1 MITFTYKYEGF
12 KLEDEKKYTSWLK
25 NVMETEGFI
34 PGEIHYVFCDDTY
47 LLSINE
53 QYLNHHD
60 FTDIITFSL
69 SEVASVIRGEI
80 FISVERVNENATING
95 VGFGIELARV
105 LVHGVL
111 HLVGYDDHTMEEKS
125 LMRSKENY
133 YINLL
138 PH

>member
-1 MITFTYKYEGF
+1 MIHFTYKYNKF
-12 KLEDEKKYTSWLK
+12 KLKEEKKYSSWLR

-34 PGEIHYVFCDDTY
+34 PGEIHYVFCSDDH
-47 LLSINE
+47 LLKINR

-69 SEVASVIRGEI
+69 SEVEKIIRGEI
-80 FISVERVNENATING
+80 YISIDRVKENASING
-95 VGFGIELARV
+95 VSFEKEMARV

-111 HLVGYDDHTMEEKS
+111 HLVGYDDHSDEEKII
-125 LMRSKENY
+125 MRGKEDY

-138 PH
+138 PR

>member
-1 MITFTYKYEGF
+1 MITFTYKYEDF
-12 KLEDEKKYTSWLK
+12 KLEDEKKHTSWLQ

-53 QYLNHHD
+53 QYLDHHD

-69 SEVASVIRGEI
+69 SENASVIRGEI
-80 FISVERVNENATING
+80 FISIDRVKENALINS
-95 VGFGIELARV
+95 VDFEKELARV
-105 LVHGVL
+105 IVHGVL
-111 HLVGYDDHTMEEKS
+111 HLVGYDDHTVEEKS
-125 LMRSKENY
+125 IMRSKEDY

-138 PH
+138 TH

>member
-1 MITFTYKYEGF
+1 MITFTYKYENF
-12 KLEDEKKYTSWLK
+12 KLEDEKKHTSWLQ

-53 QYLNHHD
+53 QYLDHHD

-69 SEVASVIRGEI
+69 SENASVIRGEI
-80 FISVERVNENATING
+80 FISIDRVKENALINS
-95 VGFGIELARV
+95 VDFGKELARV
-105 LVHGVL
+105 IVHGVL
-111 HLVGYDDHTMEEKS
+111 HLVGYDDHTVEEKS
-125 LMRSKENY
+125 IMRSKEDY

>member
-1 MITFTYKYEGF
+1 MIIFTYNYNEFVLKSEEKYKYWLINVMYKEGF
-12 KLEDEKKYTSWLK
+12 
-25 NVMETEGFI
+25 V
-34 PGEIHYVFCDDTY
+34 PGEIHYVFCDDTF

-53 QYLNHHD
+53 KYLDHHD

-69 SEVASVIRGEI
+69 SEDPRIIRGEI
-80 FISVERVNENATING
+80 FISIDRVKENALLSS
-95 VGFGIELARV
+95 VSFEHEFARV

-111 HLVGYDDHTMEEKS
+111 HLTGYDDHTDIEKKI
-125 LMRSKENY
+125 MRAKENY

>member
-1 MITFTYKYEGF
+1 
-12 KLEDEKKYTSWLK
+12 
-25 NVMETEGFI
+25 METEGFI